1 MSEGGL
7 STGEFI
13 RGILQYYQES
23 LHENLY
29 A

>member
-7 STGEFI
+7 SKGELT
-13 RGILQYYQES
+13 RGILQYFQES